1 MRKIRCF
8 HVSSIVIDWS
18 LIANWWHYF
27 FVYVTVI
34 SSKPAQTPAY
44 LSALNPTDQIFDWE
58 ELEYYYLV
66 ANRKPSDDNT
76 DSEPEQESAQ
86 DEIEASPPKK
96 RKNKNK
102 AAEVKKEP
110 IVEVVKEPLP
120 PKPEIVDKP
129 QIDNPFLKSLS
140 LAWINL

>member
-1 MRKIRCF
+1 M
-8 HVSSIVIDWS
+8 S
-18 LIANWWHYF
+18 
-27 FVYVTVI
+27 TVI
-34 SSKPAQTPAY
+34 SSKPALTPAY

-76 DSEPEQESAQ
+76 DSEPEESTQ

-102 AAEVKKEP
+102 AVETKKEP
-110 IVEVVKEPLP
+110 VIEPVKELP
-120 PKPEIVDKP
+120 PPKEVIEKP

-140 LAWINL
+140 IA